1 MSFCSCTLFRVSWWN
16 KYQCNYEACVSLIQI
31 KWELSVEILTMFS
44 VLDFFS
50 CGVISVL
57 RNQESVT
64 GRSYCT
70 LLDCLCSWGQVGHV
84 LELIVDWLPT
94 VPPQAKSN
102 LASKR
107 KVEINDTCSVKPE
120 LALLYMEYLL
130 THPKNRECLLSVPQ
144 KKLYQLLKALEGS
157 KVTTYPGH

>member
-16 KYQCNYEACVSLIQI
+16 KYHCNYEACVSLIHI

-94 VPPQAKSN
+94 VPPQAKVCIQPWPWNVENKGIWPLYRVSSGNTSSN
-102 LASKR
+102 CLFAS
-107 KVEINDTCSVKPE
+107 
-120 LALLYMEYLL
+120 
-130 THPKNRECLLSVPQ
+130 LLSFR
-144 KKLYQLLKALEGS
+144 
-157 KVTTYPGH
+157 VTWPLNGKWKSMTRAQ